1 MAPTVERGF
10 LFVVF
15 CSMDITGLKPVISS
29 TSGRSRLPRKFLEWV
44 KTDYLPQALAPGIV
58 ARPQLMRIMAHGDG
72 GTSYALHLEVETMGE
87 LQRWYRLI
95 GKELQTRLT
104 ARFGGRAVGFSTMME
119 KVEL

>member
-1 MAPTVERGF
+1 MIVYNTTFQVDDAATRE
-10 LFVVF
+10 
-15 CSMDITGLKPVISS
+15 
-29 TSGRSRLPRKFLEWV
+29 FLEWV

-72 GTSYALHLEVETMGE
+72 GTSYALHLEAETMGE